1 MNARLSSLLVAGG
14 VVLAGIQ
21 TGSLHAAPFQEA
33 LAPKV
38 TLLSTS
44 MESTGS
50 GVKVFLCVP
59 GMVAQPGVQVL
70 SNPHRIV
77 IDLPGVDRGT
87 AVTRKDLAQLAHP
100 LIQKARLAQFAA
112 APKPVTRLVLEV
124 IPGTQVVV
132 GSSGDGVQLLLT
144 PGEGRVQ
151 ARFDGTLR
159 PQVVPPSPVLDVAS
173 ITPVRIDP
181 PVPPVVAQ
189 TALPAV
195 LQPVL
200 PPVPVKP
207 LAALPAVGSSFQSLP
222 QLAVSTVMTMA
233 APEAIQTPEPERS
246 SPPASGRASGR
257 TLGESL
263 ATYTGS
269 KITIDLQN
277 TEIRDFLRI
286 LADTGKLNLVMDPD
300 VQGNFGF
307 KFTDTPWDQVLDVVL
322 KGVISQRLVPRADG
336 IGRVP
341 AVEVLISTARVRE
354 CITEK
359 DKTNEINDAIAKGQ
373 TAYGMQSFDQSLM
386 FLMKEGLIT
395 YEEALKHCTNPD
407 DFALRVK
414 GILATSDTTWEDF
427 EVLEK
432 EKEETKETGKQEN
445 PEKPVNLRMNERGG
459 KSLKQ

>member
-200 PPVPVKP
+200 SPVPVKP
-207 LAALPAVGSSFQSLP
+207 LAAQD
-222 QLAVSTVMTMA
+222 TR
-233 APEAIQTPEPERS
+233 ER
-246 SPPASGRASGR
+246 A
-257 TLGESL
+257 E
-263 ATYTGS
+263 
-269 KITIDLQN
+269 DL
-277 TEIRDFLRI
+277 
-286 LADTGKLNLVMDPD
+286 
-300 VQGNFGF
+300 
-307 KFTDTPWDQVLDVVL
+307 
-322 KGVISQRLVPRADG
+322 RLW
-336 IGRVP
+336 I
-341 AVEVLISTARVRE
+341 
-354 CITEK
+354 
-359 DKTNEINDAIAKGQ
+359 
-373 TAYGMQSFDQSLM
+373 
-386 FLMKEGLIT
+386 
-395 YEEALKHCTNPD
+395 
-407 DFALRVK
+407 
-414 GILATSDTTWEDF
+414 F
-427 EVLEK
+427 E
-432 EKEETKETGKQEN
+432 
-445 PEKPVNLRMNERGG
+445 
-459 KSLKQ
+459 